1 MLRQIGI
8 ASVLVSIAALAAGC
22 ADRREPETPQ
32 QYAGQPGYGQPG
44 YGQPG
49 YGQQQPPPGYGQ
61 PYPQQ
66 PYPQQPYPQQ
76 PYPQQP
82 APQQPYPQQPAPQ
95 QPAPQQP
102 APQQPAPQQP
112 GGFPWPFPLP
122 GQTGQQP
129 APGGQQPAPSGG
141 GSMAS
146 SIDPNLASA
155 ATVPLQAFAVNEA
168 PGMKA
173 EGGPFAG
180 QFQAGQI
187 LEQQFQILPGKCYT
201 VLAVGAGVSEV
212 DLQLVALTPVPG
224 MSPVLA
230 QDSGTGTK
238 ASLGGRGNCY
248 RWTLPVG
255 INAKVVVKATAGS
268 GIIASQLYSK

>member
-1 MLRQIGI
+1 MLRQIGVP
-8 ASVLVSIAALAAGC
+8 SVLVLIAALTAGC
-22 ADRREPETPQ
+22 PSREPETPQ
-32 QYAGQPGYGQPG
+32 QYAGQPGYGQQPGGYPPGSYGQPG

-49 YGQQQPPPGYGQ
+49 YGQQPPPGYG
-61 PYPQQ
+61 
-66 PYPQQPYPQQ
+66 QPYPQQ

-95 QPAPQQP
+95 QPQQP

-112 GGFPWPFPLP
+112 QQPGGFPWPFPVP
-122 GQTGQQP
+122 GGQQP

-141 GSMAS
+141 GSMATA
-146 SIDPNLASA
+146 IDPNLAGA
-155 ATVPLQAFAVNEA
+155 AMVPLQAYAVNEA

-187 LEQQFQILPGKCYT
+187 MEQQIQLLSGKCYT

-212 DLQLVALTPVPG
+212 NLQLVALTPIPG

-230 QDSGTGTK
+230 QDSGTGTN

-248 RWTLPVG
+248 RWTLPMG
-255 INAKVVVKATAGS
+255 INAKIVVSAVSGNGIVAG
-268 GIIASQLYSK
+268 QLYVK